1 MKSANGGKHG
11 TKRVTIV
18 KLRKN
23 AANKKIKVVIPVGGL
38 DELRARIGAPFK
50 PMDFRQLIERAKQK
64 NPRNVDQ
71 SFEQIVHEITKKQL
85 DELLSRM
92 RIKPKD
98 KNAYEKAFATLAF
111 ALLGAGLVVWS
122 PAPPRTP
129 RRTLQHDANLYWLVD
144 DLKHREALS
153 ERAAI
158 EKIASSSSVG
168 SWFPYR
174 PQRRTQISPPSGRR
188 AALWQAWMKAKRLIG
203 LDIADA
209 PLPKAGKKH
218 PR

>member
-1 MKSANGGKHG
+1 
-11 TKRVTIV
+11 
-18 KLRKN
+18 
-23 AANKKIKVVIPVGGL
+23 
-38 DELRARIGAPFK
+38 
-50 PMDFRQLIERAKQK
+50 
-64 NPRNVDQ
+64 
-71 SFEQIVHEITKKQL
+71 
-85 DELLSRM
+85 M

-188 AALWQAWMKAKRLIG
+188 AALWQAWMKAKRRRDEILALRRQKKPFDGVFGEKMGWWETRLIG